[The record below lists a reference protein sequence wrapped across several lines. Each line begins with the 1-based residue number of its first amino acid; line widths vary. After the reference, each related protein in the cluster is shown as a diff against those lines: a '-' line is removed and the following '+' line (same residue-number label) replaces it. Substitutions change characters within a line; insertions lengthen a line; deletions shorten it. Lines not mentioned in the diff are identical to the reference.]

1 MGIVIP
7 LNHAIETTELEW
19 RNIGDILHLK
29 EPFHA
34 LVCGDPYLGSDRS
47 HLQPIDYDFDHT
59 QCNRFLGIQKSSCL
73 PQIVRDQNIEQCQK
87 NERSKQDQNDATGVE
102 GGVAL
107 RADSIR
113 LPPATLTSRT

>member
-59 QCNRFLGIQKSSCL
+59 QCNRFLGTLMSSCL
-73 PQIVRDQNIEQCQK
+73 SQIVRNQYIEQGQK
-87 NERSKQDQNDATGVE
+87 SKDCKQNKNDAAGVE
-102 GGVAL
+102 GGVAIN
-107 RADSIR
+107 DNEK
-113 LPPATLTSRT
+113 